1 MSIEISPGS
10 SVLLYLCTMFLYP
23 ATEND
28 VHECLTDGKE
38 IIKTVQQVEDYVE
51 DDEELDPLSPY
62 VNLSNSD
69 TTVRPTSTQI
79 ITFIENTSDGWKR
92 NNRDEADRKRKWMR
106 LSPGTW
112 NDFQNQRQFSIVDE
126 TPAVI
131 YVASA
136 TKY

>member
-1 MSIEISPGS
+1 MQAYYKRLNGVCVCLLLLLLLWWWWWCEVIE
-10 SVLLYLCTMFLYP
+10 
-23 ATEND
+23 
-28 VHECLTDGKE
+28 
-38 IIKTVQQVEDYVE
+38 TVQQVEDYVE